1 MNLIKFRWIWTV
13 IIKQDLYLTL
23 GTLTLM
29 RYYYNQKFRV
39 LGDLNNEWISFAAR
53 FCIPEDNTRER
64 KKSYSDTN
72 FRKSSVKKWLQILP
86 ALNISLPLASRFSA
100 VFRVISL
107 YSTTWYLPSTLQTTP
122 TASVGNAFSTTCK
135 NMKNLYT

>member
-1 MNLIKFRWIWTV
+1 MNEFLLQQDFASLK
-13 IIKQDLYLTL
+13 IIQ
-23 GTLTLM
+23 
-29 RYYYNQKFRV
+29 
-39 LGDLNNEWISFAAR
+39 E
-53 FCIPEDNTRER
+53 RE

-135 NMKNLYT
+135 NMKNLYTCITLQFSLQDKLFPLLLVITCNTVLYFA